1 MSEPIVSVLL
11 VIDRAVQDDLLLW
24 PAVARAVARARPS
37 RLVVLHAAG
46 ETAERALEAG
56 GFESSLA
63 SAPPAAWPTL
73 RRALIEENRK
83 AAAVLTEE
91 GVSAVPL
98 LGSSRDL
105 LSRSEAP
112 WFTATVRAG
121 AVPVISAVHQ
131 RGEQPIEAVLD
142 DALLGVAR
150 LLEGPVRIV
159 RLGPEEIPSEVI
171 EDGITG
177 CGAVIYR
184 LEQALLAPD

>member
-1 MSEPIVSVLL
+1 MSDPVVSILL

-24 PAVARAVARARPS
+24 PAVARAVARARPG

-56 GFESSLA
+56 GFEA
-63 SAPPAAWPTL
+63 SIVNAPPAAWPTL

-83 AAAVLTEE
+83 AAAMLTEE

-105 LSRSEAP
+105 LSRAEAP
-112 WFTATVRAG
+112 WFTATVRSG
-121 AVPVISAVHQ
+121 SVPVISAVLQ
-131 RGEQPIEAVLD
+131 RGEQLIEAVLD
-142 DALLGVAR
+142 DALLSVAR
-150 LLEGPVRIV
+150 LLERPVRIV
-159 RLGPEEIPSEVI
+159 RLGPEEMPQEVI

-177 CGAVIYR
+177 CGAVVYR
-184 LEQALLAPD
+184 LEQALVAPE

>member
-24 PAVARAVARARPS
+24 PAVARAVARARPP

-56 GFESSLA
+56 GFEA
-63 SAPPAAWPTL
+63 SIANAPPAAWPAL

-98 LGSSRDL
+98 LGSTRDL
-105 LSRSEAP
+105 LSGAGAP
-112 WFTATVRAG
+112 WLTATVRAG
-121 AVPVISAVHQ
+121 AVPVISAVYL
-131 RGEQPIEAVLD
+131 RGEQLIEAALD
-142 DALLGVAR
+142 AALLGMAR

-159 RLGPEEIPSEVI
+159 RLGPKEMPDEVI

-177 CGAVIYR
+177 CGAVVYR
-184 LEQALLAPD
+184 LEQALVAPE